1 MLLLY
6 FIMVRIVNVPIERQ
20 IIKDTKSNR
29 YWLEYFRKSYEQFT
43 GVSTATI
50 GKQLY
55 TREESIERYSINLAY
70 WYIQLEME
78 KTESTPQGLISRAKL
93 DESNVKYSEGIE
105 PKSVF
110 IKSQIVRLI
119 NIIKDYHPSLTSRT
133 IHQRA
138 MDIKNNY
145 LNNQA

>member
-1 MLLLY
+1 MT
-6 FIMVRIVNVPIERQ
+6 IIVNIPTERH
-20 IIKDTKSNR
+20 IIKNTNSSK
-29 YWLEYFRKSYEQFT
+29 YWLKYFRKSYEQFT

-50 GKQLY
+50 KKDLY
-55 TREESIERYSINLAY
+55 TWEEQLERYSINLAY

-78 KTESTPQGLISRAKL
+78 KTK
-93 DESNVKYSEGIE
+93 SNVKYSKGIE

-110 IKSQIVRLI
+110 IKSQIIRLI
-119 NIIKDYHPSLTSRT
+119 NMIKDYHSSLTSRT

-145 LNNQA
+145 LNNLNKA

>member
-6 FIMVRIVNVPIERQ
+6 IIMIKIVNVPTERQ
-20 IIKDTKSNR
+20 IIKNTKSNR
-29 YWLEYFRKSYEQFT
+29 YWMDYFRKSYEEFT

-78 KTESTPQGLISRAKL
+78 KTESNI
-93 DESNVKYSEGIE
+93 KYSKGIE
-105 PKSVF
+105 SKTMF

-119 NIIKDYHPSLTSRT
+119 NIIKDFHSSNITTT
-133 IHQRA
+133 IHKKA
-138 MDIKNNY
+138 IDIKNNN
-145 LNNQA
+145 LNK

>member
-1 MLLLY
+1 MT
-6 FIMVRIVNVPIERQ
+6 IIINIPTERQ
-20 IIKDTKSNR
+20 IIKDTKSNK

-50 GKQLY
+50 KKELY
-55 TREESIERYSINLAY
+55 TLEEQLERYSINLAY

-78 KTESTPQGLISRAKL
+78 KTES
-93 DESNVKYSEGIE
+93 NVKYSKGIE

-110 IKSQIVRLI
+110 IKSTIVNLI
-119 NIIKDYHPSLTSRT
+119 NLIKDYHPSITSRT

-145 LNNQA
+145 LNKA